1 MEEEVIVAPMSGK
14 ILDVKVKAGDS
25 IKEGNPICVMECMK
39 MEVPVLAT
47 KSGVIKKIEVAKD
60 QVVQPNAVIAVIG

>member
-1 MEEEVIVAPMSGK
+1 
-14 ILDVKVKAGDS
+14 
-25 IKEGNPICVMECMK
+25 MECMK

-60 QVVQPNAVIAVIG
+60 QVVQPNVVIAVIG